1 MYIKYDILIIGDGMT
16 LEEKINKSNKDIDR
30 LLNEYVNVKI
40 ICKINNKVLLDKNT
54 LCLPSIIIRKGSID
68 NNIVYMFN
76 ELLNI
81 SINSISVIPFEKYND
96 YSKRYYSIYL
106 DEEDIFSLNNQYTF
120 ETIDNM
126 QNIEEKNIVGDLWN

>member
-1 MYIKYDILIIGDGMT
+1 MT

-40 ICKINNKVLLDKNT
+40 ICKINNKILLDKNT

-76 ELLNI
+76 KLLNI
-81 SINSISVIPFEKYND
+81 SINSISIIPFEKYND

>member
-40 ICKINNKVLLDKNT
+40 ICKINNKILLDKNT

-76 ELLNI
+76 KLLNI
-81 SINSISVIPFEKYND
+81 SINSISIIPFEKYND

>member
-16 LEEKINKSNKDIDR
+16 LEEKINKSNKDIEK